1 MLWYCLLIV
10 MAALYYILLITNGNF
25 DFMQSTYLGM
35 TFNSMLEHLLRGEFN
50 VAPDA
55 VKVEGFTRNGK
66 TYSYFG
72 VAPAL
77 LRLPLLAGGSVSQYD
92 LTRLYCALAATLGL
106 CFKLASVAL
115 INGELPKK
123 LTPGDRLFR
132 ARAVGAIRRRSIQ
145 FLRSSIYQ
153 ETIEWAG
160 VLAAA
165 FVYCSLRG
173 LIRSRGFSTDSVL
186 KVQQ

>member
-77 LRLPLLAGGSVSQYD
+77 LQLPLLAGGSVSQYD

-115 INGELPKK
+115 INGELPKSS
-123 LTPGDRLFR
+123 TPGDRLFR
-132 ARAVGAIRRRSIQ
+132 ARAVGAIRRRSNSIPQ
-145 FLRSSIYQ
+145 KLDLSGDDRMGWCPCRCLRVLLIAWFNQ
-153 ETIEWAG
+153 EQR
-160 VLAAA
+160 VL
-165 FVYCSLRG
+165 YR
-173 LIRSRGFSTDSVL
+173 
-186 KVQQ
+186 

>member
-1 MLWYCLLIV
+1 MTTDPVRSSRPSRSITMLWYCLLIV

-115 INGELPKK
+115 INGELPK
-123 LTPGDRLFR
+123 
-132 ARAVGAIRRRSIQ
+132 S
-145 FLRSSIYQ
+145 
-153 ETIEWAG
+153 
-160 VLAAA
+160 
-165 FVYCSLRG
+165 
-173 LIRSRGFSTDSVL
+173 
-186 KVQQ
+186 